1 MKNLKIGNI
10 LKDKNNNLYQLIWFS
25 KDQIYELMR
34 LNNSSIIKLYNID
47 EFYYIS
53 ESIEE
58 YNMHVNEIIKNN
70 SLLINNHKVE
80 YATDEQIS
88 EGTDYYLKKK
98 DNGKIRLGLLFT
110 DFPKAIKEIAR
121 VATFGAIKYSDH
133 SWKTVDNKEKRYK
146 DALARHI
153 IAYFDEPSGLDE
165 ESKLLHLAHVGWN
178 VLALLQIKLT
188 ENKQNEINEPMA
200 AYENEFRK

>member
-1 MKNLKIGNI
+1 MRNLKIGNI
-10 LKDKNNNLYQLIWFS
+10 LKDKNNNLYQILWFS

-34 LNNSSIIKLYNID
+34 LKNSSIIRLYNID
-47 EFYYIS
+47 EFYYVS
-53 ESIEE
+53 ESIEK
-58 YNMHVNEIIKNN
+58 YNMHVERINDV
-70 SLLINNHKVE
+70 LPINNHKVE
-80 YATDEQIS
+80 YSTNEQIS

-110 DFPKAIKEIAR
+110 DFPKAIEEIAR
-121 VATFGAIKYSDH
+121 VATFGAIKYSDN
-133 SWKTVDNKEKRYK
+133 SWKDVDNKEKRYK

-188 ENKQNEINEPMA
+188 ENKQNEINELMA
-200 AYENEFRK
+200 AYEQELRK

>member
-1 MKNLKIGNI
+1 
-10 LKDKNNNLYQLIWFS
+10 
-25 KDQIYELMR
+25 
-34 LNNSSIIKLYNID
+34 
-47 EFYYIS
+47 
-53 ESIEE
+53 
-58 YNMHVNEIIKNN
+58 MHVERINDV
-70 SLLINNHKVE
+70 LPINNHKIE

-88 EGTDYYLKKK
+88 KWTDYYLKKK

-110 DFPKAIKEIAR
+110 DFPKAIEEIAK
-121 VATFGAIKYSDH
+121 VATFGAIKYCDH
-133 SWKTVDNKEKRYK
+133 GWKDVDNKEKRYK